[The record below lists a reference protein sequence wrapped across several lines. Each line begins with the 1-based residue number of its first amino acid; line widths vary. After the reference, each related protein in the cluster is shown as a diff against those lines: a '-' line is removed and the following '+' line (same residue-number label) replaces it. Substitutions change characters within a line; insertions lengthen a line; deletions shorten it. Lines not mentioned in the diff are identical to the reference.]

1 MWALLARGQCGLSGA
16 QVAHG
21 PPFASGYNVSCM
33 YYDHI
38 VHVKHACFDCCPY
51 WAAMRHLIV
60 CYKTHI
66 FICVKCSF
74 CISRYIQMHVE
85 QSYCECLTVLICILL
100 WMVSSGV
107 LNLRLQVNAHVSWY
121 GADSYVLF
129 LFSFSWELG
138 NVLLSN
144 NMVRGWRN
152 SGISTNEDFS
162 HIWLRTLGFTPP
174 VLGGD
179 LWGHFRLP
187 DGPA

>member
-1 MWALLARGQCGLSGA
+1 MCITLIAVVLWEYGAAFLATVDFHLIHAGAACKRMWAFLARGQCGLSGA

-21 PPFASGYNVSCM
+21 PPFASGYYVSCM

-74 CISRYIQMHVE
+74 CISRYIQMNVE

-100 WMVSSGV
+100 WMVSNGV

-121 GADSYVLF
+121 GADSYMFCFCF
-129 LFSFSWELG
+129 LFHG
-138 NVLLSN
+138 NWV
-144 NMVRGWRN
+144 M
-152 SGISTNEDFS
+152 FC
-162 HIWLRTLGFTPP
+162 
-174 VLGGD
+174 
-179 LWGHFRLP
+179 
-187 DGPA
+187 